1 MLINKERENT
11 LTNIELNPSF
21 ALNPENSFLFF
32 YKIY

>member
-1 MLINKERENT
+1 MLINKERT
-11 LTNIELNPSF
+11 LTNIELNLSF